1 MARKKGKRTRQ
12 SRRRKSWWQK
22 IPTWV
27 WILGLGVGLVVIS
40 LGMSFGNSA
49 SASTIDHTSPELV
62 AQGQTIFNE
71 TCAVCHGPNGE
82 GDVGSPLNGSAHAW
96 HHVDKQLISF
106 VSDGIPGT
114 AMAGHGE
121 HLTDQEIGAVISFI
135 KTWWTPQQQNM
146 QRTGQHPMG

>member
-1 MARKKGKRTRQ
+1 MAHKKGKQKRQTR
-12 SRRRKSWWQK
+12 RHKSWWQK
-22 IPTWV
+22 IPTWAWV
-27 WILGLGVGLVVIS
+27 LSLGFGLVVVS
-40 LGMSFGNSA
+40 LGMSFGNGRA
-49 SASTIDHTSPELV
+49 ASTIDYTSPELV
-62 AQGQTIFNE
+62 AQGRTIFNE

-106 VSDGIPGT
+106 VRDGIPGT

-135 KTWWTPQQQNM
+135 KTWWTPEQRAM